1 MSVSSHGC
9 IGHPLLT
16 SFVVGVAWVARLSG
30 AVRAHVQ
37 CAELC
42 TGVNKFSATFPTRAT
57 PQQKM
62 MILAATMGLDLA
74 YFEKNKN

>member
-1 MSVSSHGC
+1 M
-9 IGHPLLT
+9 
-16 SFVVGVAWVARLSG
+16 G